1 MADFDEEPISDFA
14 LIPNDQQE
22 SEDDLQ
28 AKITFK
34 DAVVMNADWTI
45 ETIDTQINKGN
56 INLQPGFQRR
66 VAWDDVRKSRLI
78 ESIVVGMPVPN
89 IVLAENKDHRGRF
102 IVIDG
107 KQRLVA
113 INDFLKGAYKLR
125 GLDIRQDLN
134 EKSYENLPVE
144 DKEYLDNST
153 LRSTVIKN
161 WSDENFLYA
170 IFFRLNSGSLPLSPQ
185 ELRKAL
191 IGGNLLD
198 AIEQYL
204 TQSAAFK
211 SVFGDELDKRM
222 RDSELVL
229 RFIAYDKGLEQYR
242 GDFKAFLD
250 NTTRYFETDWQGCK
264 PELDDALARLDLALE
279 TARDVFDKDA
289 FKKWLGTKYE
299 RVINRAVFDAVARFF
314 ADTTVAARSRAAS
327 AQVLDAYKAVCLEQD
342 FRDAIEKTPKTVGA
356 TKYRIQRWG
365 EVLGTTI
372 GMTYDSTHHRL
383 V

>member
-1 MADFDEEPISDFA
+1 MTNIDDELNLESSV
-14 LIPNDQQE
+14 IPPDQQE
-22 SEDDLQ
+22 DEGDLQ
-28 AKITFK
+28 SAITFK

-78 ESIVVGMPVPN
+78 ESIIVGMPVPN

-102 IVIDG
+102 LVIDG

-125 GLDIRQDLN
+125 GLDIRKDLN
-134 EKSYENLPVE
+134 EKTYETLPQE
-144 DKEYLDNST
+144 DREYLDNST

-198 AIEQYL
+198 SIEKYL
-204 TQSAAFK
+204 TESADFK
-211 SVFGDELDKRM
+211 RVFGEQLDKRM

-229 RFIAYDKGLEQYR
+229 RFIAYDRHLERYR
-242 GDFKAFLD
+242 GDFKEFLD
-250 NTTRYFETDWQGCK
+250 ETTRYFETDWDVRQI
-264 PELDDALARLDLALE
+264 ELDKTLARLDLALK
-279 TARDVFDKDA
+279 TAHAILDKDA

-299 RVINRAVFDAVARFF
+299 RVINRAIFDAVARFF
-314 ADTTVAARSRAAS
+314 ADDQVAADAQAS
-327 AQVLDAYKAVCLEQD
+327 AEAVRDSFKKVCMEQE
-342 FRDAIEKTPKTVGA
+342 FRDSIEKTPKTVGA
-356 TKYRIQRWG
+356 TTYRIRRWG
-365 EVLGTTI
+365 EVLAQTI
-372 GMTYDSTHHRL
+372 NRQFDSSQNRI